1 MNRNINELRKINRL
15 IKKIS
20 KLNEN
25 ISFDDDLMEDD
36 DDSFEE
42 YETQN
47 DMNHDIPNEEIP
59 KDDNETQCQN
69 NNCDDLVNKIRKM
82 ALSGMSELAEN
93 TDNPNYEILKKI
105 WQFCDKKITD
115 DKKSIEGNL

>member
-1 MNRNINELRKINRL
+1 MNRNINELKKINRL

-36 DDSFEE
+36 DESFEE
-42 YETQN
+42 YES
-47 DMNHDIPNEEIP
+47 DINNELPNEEMP
-59 KDDNETQCQN
+59 KDKEEMQCQN

-82 ALSGMSELAEN
+82 ALSGMSDLAEDTN
-93 TDNPNYEILKKI
+93 NPNYEVLKKI

-115 DKKSIEGNL
+115 DKKNSLEIDK